1 VRRLTSATSLV
12 ALATLVL
19 SGCADDGD
27 PGTGTPSAAAAPTDP
42 AASDATV
49 EVVDAD
55 RAVALLAERDDL
67 TIIDVRTPEEH
78 AAGHVAG
85 TELFDIQA
93 PDFADRIAALDPG
106 AAYLVYCRSGNRS
119 AVAVQAMA
127 ELGFV
132 EVYDAGGFDDL
143 AAAGAPTA

>member
-1 VRRLTSATSLV
+1 VRRLN
-12 ALATLVL
+12 ATLLTLAALVL
-19 SGCADDGD
+19 AGCASYQADAEAPTD
-27 PGTGTPSAAAAPTDP
+27 AAPTS
-42 AASDATV
+42 AASSDATI

-55 RAVALLAERDDL
+55 RAVSLLAARDDL

-85 TELFDIQA
+85 TELVDIQA
-93 PDFADRIAALDPG
+93 PDFADRIAALDPEG
-106 AAYLVYCRSGNRS
+106 AYLVYCRTGNRS

-127 ELGFV
+127 DLGFI

-143 AAAGAPTA
+143 AAAGAPTGG